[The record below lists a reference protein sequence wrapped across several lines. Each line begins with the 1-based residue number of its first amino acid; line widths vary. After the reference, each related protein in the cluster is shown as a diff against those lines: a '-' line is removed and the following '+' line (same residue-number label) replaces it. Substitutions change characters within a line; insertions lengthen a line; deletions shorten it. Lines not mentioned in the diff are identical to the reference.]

1 YGVMSYAVTE
11 RTHEIGIR
19 MALGASADRVMR
31 EMAKRGLRLTLVAL
45 AIGVPAAIGLAR
57 LTRGMLFGV
66 GPGDPVTLAGAAAV
80 LAVVSIAACY
90 IPARRASRVD
100 PVVAL
105 AEE

>member
-1 YGVMSYAVTE
+1 VTE

-31 EMAKRGLRLTLVAL
+31 DIVGRGLRLTTIALVV
-45 AIGVPAAIGLAR
+45 GVPAAVGIARLAR
-57 LTRGMLFGV
+57 GVLFGV
-66 GPGDPVTLAGAAAV
+66 EPGDPATLAGAAAL

-90 IPARRASRVD
+90 FPARRASRVD

-105 AEE
+105 AQE